1 MLNIKAILTN
11 LRTNQTYTVNHIPV
25 ELAQLKIKG
34 EFNIKFPFGFNR
46 GISSEKVKFVKVE
59 RQLLIDDYKIW
70 GASANWKLTIYYANL
85 PNSFSVILDFTDF
98 TFDSVALEIGFK
110 ITPLLDRCRNFE
122 KTNEFISFTPQN
134 FTLKTIT
141 PQNFQAKFNHNSLST
156 STITIADLQSDG
168 LIDADGLE
176 YNFHIP
182 DKNDAIA
189 IFRVTQKTAS
199 QTASYFSLDIY
210 FKYLNIKM
218 WMVNGIITLKLKTD
232 YLFYYDD
239 NTHEYSNIIQD
250 SCSSAA
256 LYTET
261 EVRNS
266 YSQLPKNVELSEL
279 PSDPS
284 KTLTECYIVTYLQV
298 VAPISILQNAIRIWS
313 NHIHISHNFIQID
326 EVYKGVKVSDYLQ
339 KVNQL
344 AGKPIFDESLLFT
357 LSDIVIS
364 STNFMLSIN
373 EYLKGKLMDVIEAMS
388 IVAGLSFIEV
398 NETYFLNS
406 INIVRMFGTPI
417 ELTEYTDVNYEPIE
431 QIIDFE
437 IGDDTEVKFQM
448 LPRLF
453 EKRRYYSD
461 VVTSATLDT
470 LIIKPKIITSGEV
483 IINKLMDKKHDDDL
497 LFLRIENVNYGSFG
511 PVLNNYYSNKN
522 IIDRLTKLLNSFFTT
537 QISYFKYRNDNNQII
552 SHDLSSTNRL
562 FAKYYRNITTPA
574 ASTVISALLNTYKP
588 FKINEKIYLPVEY
601 SLNLEPNTFNIKL
614 LEML

>member
-1 MLNIKAILTN
+1 MLNIRCELRN
-11 LRTNQTYTVNHIPV
+11 LRTSQTHAVGHTPP
-25 ELAQLKIKG
+25 ELAKLQIKG

-46 GISSEKVKFVKVE
+46 GISSEKVKFVKAE
-59 RQLLIDDYKIW
+59 RQLLLNDYEMW
-70 GASANWKLTIYYANL
+70 GASANWELSIFYGNLTNPL
-85 PNSFSVILDFTDF
+85 TVTLDFTDISW
-98 TFDSVALEIGFK
+98 DSVSFEIGFK
-110 ITPLLDRCRNFE
+110 ITPLLDRLRNFE
-122 KTNEFISFTPQN
+122 KTNEFISFDPQN
-134 FTLKTIT
+134 YTLKTIT

-176 YNFHIP
+176 YNFPIP

-199 QTASYFSLDIY
+199 QTASYFNLDIY

-218 WMVNGIITLKLKTD
+218 WTLNGTIILRLKTD

-250 SCSSAA
+250 SCSSAV
-256 LYTET
+256 LYKET
-261 EVRNS
+261 EVRISGNF
-266 YSQLPKNVELSEL
+266 PKNVELSEL
-279 PSDPS
+279 PYDHS
-284 KTLTECYIVTYLQV
+284 KTLAECYIVTYLEV
-298 VAPISILQNAIRIWS
+298 DAPTSILQNAIRIWS
-313 NHIHISHNFIQID
+313 YHIFISHNFIQID
-326 EVYKGVKVSDYLQ
+326 EIYKGVRVSDYLQ

-398 NETYFLNS
+398 NETYFLSS
-406 INIVRMFGTPI
+406 INIVRMFGTPV
-417 ELTEYTDVNYEPIE
+417 ELTNFSDLNYEPIE

-453 EKRRYYSD
+453 EKRKYYSL
-461 VVTSATLDT
+461 VETVATLDT
-470 LIIKPKIITSGEV
+470 LIIKPKIIISGEV

-497 LFLRIENVNYGSFG
+497 LFLRIENVNHGSFG
-511 PVLNNYYSNKN
+511 PVLNQYYSNKN

-537 QISYFKYRNDNNQII
+537 QLSSIKYRNDNNQII

-562 FAKYYRNITTPA
+562 FAKHYRNITTPA
-574 ASTVISALLNTYKP
+574 SSAVISALLDTYRP